1 MTWFVFN
8 HVAGDCDFADDAQL
22 LLADEL
28 LQNYWDVEGQ
38 ILLPC
43 KNCW

>member
-1 MTWFVFN
+1 MTCFVFN

-28 LQNYWDVEGQ
+28 LQNY
-38 ILLPC
+38 
-43 KNCW
+43 